1 MSARALID
9 SGPLVAFLN
18 RRDRLH
24 AWAREVFAEMP
35 GPYLTAEGNLG
46 EVCHLLERESLKG
59 SLRLYELLE
68 TGLIQVASLHESLP
82 AVQAQAAR
90 FKDRR
95 VDFADACLLVL
106 SERWPRLP
114 LITVDR
120 ADFVVYL
127 RDRPERLV
135 LPPG

>member
-24 AWAREVFAEMP
+24 TWAREVFAGTP

-46 EVCHLLERESLKG
+46 EVCHLLERETLKG
-59 SLRLYELLE
+59 SLRLYELLD
-68 TGLIQVASLHESLP
+68 TGLVQVASLHESLP
-82 AVQAQAAR
+82 AVQVQAAR

-106 SERWPRLP
+106 AERWPKLP
-114 LITVDR
+114 LITVER
-120 ADFVVYL
+120 SDFVVYL